1 MPYIKGTDRNQVT
14 MLPEIIDDYVSSDSP
29 VRVIDAYV
37 EQVDVVAHSF
47 SFAIC
52 PKKGRPPYDP
62 RVMLKLYL
70 YGYLNRIRSSRRLE
84 DEAKRNLELIW
95 LMEKLAPDFKTIAD
109 FRKNNKK
116 ALKELFKDF
125 SRLCRDWGLYG
136 KETVA
141 IDGTKIRASNSKKN
155 NFNKK
160 KLNRHIKYIE
170 DKIDSYLDELDENDE
185 LEKTD
190 TKLSEEEIKEKIE
203 ELKKRK
209 NRYEAMGK
217 ELEEGEKNELST
229 TDPDARLM
237 SNNNGT
243 VDVSYN
249 VQTAVDSKHKLII
262 GFEVITEPNDL
273 GCLSPMALQVKHFLE
288 CETIEMLADKGYYHV
303 ECLKTC
309 VENDIRPYVSKQSYA
324 NRTGNRKYYADK
336 FIYNEEKDLYTCP
349 AGEELVYSR
358 TRKSKEKVV
367 IGYDYRNRK
376 ACKNCSEKA
385 LCTQSKTGRT
395 IFRNVNQDF
404 LDTIDL
410 KTAEDMEKYKQRQMI
425 VEHPFGTI
433 KHIWNAGFFLT
444 RGIESV
450 TAETA
455 LTYLA
460 YNFKRTINILGAEEM
475 VKRLKER
482 RKPALV

>member
-1 MPYIKGTDRNQVT
+1 MPYIRGTDRNQVT
-14 MLPEIIDDYVSSDSP
+14 MLPEIIDDYVSSDSQ

-37 EQVDVVAHSF
+37 EQVDVVAHNF

-52 PKKGRPPYDP
+52 PKVGRPPYDP

-136 KETVA
+136 KETAA

-160 KLNRHIKYIE
+160 KLNRHIKYID

-209 NRYEAMGK
+209 NRYESMGK
-217 ELEEGEKNELST
+217 ELEEGEKNEIST

-262 GFEVITEPNDL
+262 DFEVITQPHDL

-288 CETIEMLADKGYYHV
+288 CETIDMLADKGYYNV
-303 ECLKTC
+303 DCLKTC
-309 VENDIRPYVSKQSYA
+309 LENGIRPYVSKQSYA
-324 NRTGNRKYYADK
+324 NRTGNKKYYADQFK
-336 FIYNEEKDLYTCP
+336 YDKEKDLYTCP
-349 AGEELVYSR
+349 TGEELLYSR
-358 TRKSKEKVV
+358 TRKSKENVV
-367 IGYDYRNRK
+367 IGHDYRNRK
-376 ACKNCSEKA
+376 ACENCLEKS
-385 LCTQSKTGRT
+385 LCTRNKRGRT

-433 KHIWNAGFFLT
+433 KHIWSANYFLT

-460 YNFKRTINILGAEEM
+460 YNFKRTINILGVEEM

-482 RKPALV
+482 RKPALA